1 MWPRVRC
8 GSKPAA
14 SIWILSTTVWQRT
27 ISRAWLW
34 SSVWAGHELDLTSQ
48 RAMRWGW
55 ADSGPAAQS
64 TLHPPEAAHPGP
76 ECISQSTDRRHSPER
91 AVLKMSEDKTL
102 SFLASVTISIL
113 HTSRWPSLRDAAA
126 WWIGLH
132 LHNVSTSFHMRPP
145 CKWRTIKLFKAS
157 LTRCFFCFLE
167 LSTQKVMVE
176 KSIPGE
182 KPIQATTVRA
192 NNKCFCKNTGRRKK
206 LWLLHSKVSPERS
219 GA

>member
-1 MWPRVRC
+1 MWLRVRC

-102 SFLASVTISIL
+102 SFLASL
-113 HTSRWPSLRDAAA
+113 PEFRDNFNFTYQPLAQ
-126 WWIGLH
+126 
-132 LHNVSTSFHMRPP
+132 
-145 CKWRTIKLFKAS
+145 
-157 LTRCFFCFLE
+157 LTRCSRLVNRTPSPQSFHQLPYATSLQVTHNKAVYITTQCKSYAVFFLFPGIIH
-167 LSTQKVMVE
+167 S
-176 KSIPGE
+176 KSYGWKEYP
-182 KPIQATTVRA
+182 
-192 NNKCFCKNTGRRKK
+192 RRKA
-206 LWLLHSKVSPERS
+206 HSGYNSQGKQ
-219 GA
+219 